1 MSGPRLALLL
11 AVIIMACVMA
21 CVLVQAQSG
30 RGEGGPR
37 TTSLNVIVRA
47 PKDKTITKDTFDLY
61 DSGVKQE
68 VLTFD
73 PVPTGSRI
81 VLLVDNSQGLRAEA
95 KDVQKAAVDVVNELY
110 QDDRMLVVGFNE
122 NAEII
127 QDMTPDLAKL
137 QIATSK
143 FTRKGFPKLYDA
155 LIAVSDALAKEGKGN
170 TEKTSIILIS
180 DGYDSQSQ
188 TKFDQ
193 ALYALQDTNVMLFA
207 IQLPDRTHG
216 ALLRDK
222 PKPPA
227 VLERLT
233 VGTGGAIYPLA
244 PPEKAAKT
252 IADDLRNNC
261 YRLTYSPAGISTL
274 GNHRLLI
281 VSNDRQV
288 EFRTKGSHPG
298 RYRPPE

>member
-1 MSGPRLALLL
+1 MLGPRLTISLSFILIALGC
-11 AVIIMACVMA
+11 AIGT
-21 CVLVQAQSG
+21 AQSG

-37 TTSLNVIVRA
+37 TTNLNVIVRA
-47 PKDKTITKDTFDLY
+47 PKDKAVTKEAFDLY
-61 DSGVKQE
+61 DSGVKQDVISFE
-68 VLTFD
+68 

-81 VLLVDNSQGLRAEA
+81 VLLVDNSQSLKAEP
-95 KDVQKAAVDVVNELY
+95 KDLQKVAMDVVNELY
-110 QDDRMLVVGFNE
+110 QDDQMLVVGYNE
-122 NAEII
+122 EADII
-127 QDMTPDLAKL
+127 QEMTPDLAKL
-137 QIATSK
+137 QVATSK
-143 FTRKGFPKLYDA
+143 FIRKGFPKLFDA

-170 TEKTSIILIS
+170 TQKTAIILIS

-188 TKFDQ
+188 TKFDH
-193 ALYALQDTNVMLFA
+193 ALYALQDNNIMLFA
-207 IQLPDRTHG
+207 IQVADRTHG

-233 VGTGGAIYPLA
+233 VGTGGAIYQVT

-252 IADDLRNNC
+252 IADDLRNNW

-274 GNHRLLI
+274 NNHRLLI
-281 VSNDRQV
+281 VTNDRQV
-288 EFRTKGSHPG
+288 EFRTKGSNPG

>member
-1 MSGPRLALLL
+1 VLVIGLLVVSLAQAISWQSGKGDSGPRT
-11 AVIIMACVMA
+11 AV
-21 CVLVQAQSG
+21 
-30 RGEGGPR
+30 
-37 TTSLNVIVRA
+37 LNVIVRA
-47 PKDKTITKDTFDLY
+47 PKDKVISKDSFDLY

-73 PVPTGSRI
+73 PVPTGSRM
-81 VLLVDNSQGLRAEA
+81 VLLVDNSQGLKAEP
-95 KDVQKAAVDVVNELY
+95 KELQKAALDVVNELY
-110 QDDRMLVVGFNE
+110 QDDQMLVVGFNE

-127 QDMTPDLAKL
+127 QDMSPDLAKL

-143 FTRKGFPKLYDA
+143 FTRKGFPKLFDA
-155 LIAVSDALAKEGKGN
+155 LIAVSDALAKEGKGS
-170 TEKTSIILIS
+170 TQKTAIILIS

-193 ALYALQDTNVMLFA
+193 ALYALQDNNVMLFA
-207 IQLPDRTHG
+207 IQVADRTHG

-227 VLERLT
+227 VLEKLT
-233 VGTGGAIYPLA
+233 VGTAGAIYPLSA
-244 PPEKAAKT
+244 PEKSAKT

-274 GNHRLLI
+274 SNHRLLI
-281 VSNDRQV
+281 VSNDKQV
-288 EFRTKGSHPG
+288 EFRTKGSQPG

>member
-11 AVIIMACVMA
+11 AVVIMACA
-21 CVLVQAQSG
+21 IGQAQSG
-30 RGEGGPR
+30 RGEGPR
-37 TTSLNVIVRA
+37 TSSLNVIVRA
-47 PKDKTITKDTFDLY
+47 PKDKAITKDTFDLY

-81 VLLVDNSQGLRAEA
+81 VLMVDNSQGLRAEA
-95 KDVQKAAVDVVNELY
+95 KDVQKAALDVVNELY
-110 QDDRMLVVGFNE
+110 NDDQMLVVGFNE

-155 LIAVSDALAKEGKGN
+155 LITVSDALAKEGKGN
-170 TEKTSIILIS
+170 TQKTAIVLIS
-180 DGYDSQSQ
+180 DGYDSESQ

-193 ALYALQDTNVMLFA
+193 VMYALQDNNVMLFA
-207 IQLPDRTHG
+207 LQVPDRTHG

-227 VLERLT
+227 ALERLT
-233 VGTGGAIYPLA
+233 VGTGGAVYPLA
-244 PPEKAAKT
+244 PPEKSAKT
-252 IADDLRNNC
+252 IADDMRNNW
-261 YRLTYSPAGISTL
+261 YRLTYTPAGISTL

-281 VSNDRQV
+281 VSNDHQV
-288 EFRTKGSHPG
+288 QFRTKGSQPG

>member
-1 MSGPRLALLL
+1 MSGPKLFILLIVVSLAC
-11 AVIIMACVMA
+11 AIA
-21 CVLVQAQSG
+21 QAQSG
-30 RGEGGPR
+30 RGDSGPR
-37 TTSLNVIVRA
+37 TTILNVIVRA
-47 PKDKTITKDTFDLY
+47 PKDKTISKETFDLY

-68 VLTFD
+68 VISFD

-81 VLLVDNSQGLRAEA
+81 VLLVDNSQGLKAEA
-95 KDVQKAAVDVVNELY
+95 KDLQKAALDVINELY
-110 QDDRMLVVGFNE
+110 QDDQMLVVGYND

-137 QIATSK
+137 QIATTK
-143 FTRKGFPKLYDA
+143 FERKGVPKLFDA
-155 LIAVSDALAKEGKGN
+155 LVAVSDALAKQGKGS
-170 TEKTSIILIS
+170 TEKTAIILIS

-193 ALYALQDTNVMLFA
+193 TLYALQDNNVMLFA
-207 IQLPDRTHG
+207 IQVPDRTHG

-233 VGTGGAIYPLA
+233 IGTGGAIYPLA

-274 GNHRLLI
+274 NNHRLLI

-288 EFRTKGSHPG
+288 EFRTKGSQPG

>member
-1 MSGPRLALLL
+1 MSGARLTIPLIAIISL
-11 AVIIMACVMA
+11 AGSLA
-21 CVLVQAQSG
+21 AQSG
-30 RGEGGPR
+30 KGEGGPR
-37 TTSLNVIVRA
+37 TAILNVIVRA
-47 PKDKTITKDTFDLY
+47 PKDKIISKEAFDLY
-61 DSGVKQE
+61 DSGVKQD
-68 VLTFD
+68 VLSFE

-95 KDVQKAAVDVVNELY
+95 KDLQKAAMDVINELY
-110 QDDRMLVVGFNE
+110 QDDQMLVVGYNE

-143 FTRKGFPKLYDA
+143 FTRKGFPKLFDA
-155 LIAVSDALAKEGKGN
+155 LIAVSDALAKEGKGT
-170 TEKTSIILIS
+170 TEKTAIVLIT
-180 DGYDSQSQ
+180 DGYDSESQ

-193 ALYALQDTNVMLFA
+193 ALYALQDNNVMLFA
-207 IQLPDRTHG
+207 IQVPDRTHG
-216 ALLRDK
+216 ALLRNK

-244 PPEKAAKT
+244 PPGKAAKT

-261 YRLTYSPAGISTL
+261 YHLTYSPAGISTL
-274 GNHRLLI
+274 GIHRLLI
-281 VSNDRQV
+281 VSNDNQV

>member
-1 MSGPRLALLL
+1 MVIV
-11 AVIIMACVMA
+11 AVCAIG
-21 CVLVQAQSG
+21 QAQSG

-37 TTSLNVIVRA
+37 TSTLNVIVRA
-47 PKDKTITKDTFDLY
+47 PKGKVITKETFDLY

-68 VLTFD
+68 VLTFE

-95 KDVQKAAVDVVNELY
+95 KDLQKAALDVVNELY
-110 QDDRMLVVGFNE
+110 QDDQMLVVGYNE

-127 QDMTPDLAKL
+127 QEMTPDLAKL
-137 QIATSK
+137 QVATSK
-143 FTRKGFPKLYDA
+143 FTRKGFPKLFDA
-155 LIAVSDALAKEGKGN
+155 LIAVSDALAKEGKGI

-233 VGTGGAIYPLA
+233 VGTGGAIYPLT

-261 YRLTYSPAGISTL
+261 YRLTYSPAGISTIS
-274 GNHRLLI
+274 NHRILI
-281 VSNDRQV
+281 VSNDKQV

>member
-1 MSGPRLALLL
+1 MSGPKLVVLS
-11 AVIIMACVMA
+11 VGMIVACGIA
-21 CVLVQAQSG
+21 RAQSG

-47 PKDKTITKDTFDLY
+47 PKDKVITKETFDLY
-61 DSGVKQE
+61 DSGVKQD
-68 VLTFD
+68 VISFV

-95 KDVQKAAVDVVNELY
+95 KDVQKAALDLVNELY
-110 QDDRMLVVGFNE
+110 QDDQMLVVGYNE

-143 FTRKGFPKLYDA
+143 FIRKGFPKLYDA

-170 TEKTSIILIS
+170 TQKTAIVLIS
-180 DGYDSQSQ
+180 DGYDSESQ

-193 ALYALQDTNVMLFA
+193 VLYALQDNNVMLFA
-207 IQLPDRTHG
+207 LQVPDRTHG

-233 VGTGGAIYPLA
+233 VGTGGAIYPLTS
-244 PPEKAAKT
+244 PEKSVKT

-261 YRLTYSPAGISTL
+261 YRLTYAPAGISTL
-274 GNHRLLI
+274 SNHRLLI
-281 VSNDRQV
+281 ASNDHQV
-288 EFRTKGSHPG
+288 QFRTKGSHPG

>member
-1 MSGPRLALLL
+1 VG
-11 AVIIMACVMA
+11 IIVACA
-21 CVLVQAQSG
+21 IARAQSG

-47 PKDKTITKDTFDLY
+47 PKDKVITKETFDLY
-61 DSGVKQE
+61 DSGVRQD
-68 VLTFD
+68 VMSFV

-81 VLLVDNSQGLRAEA
+81 VLLVDNSQSLRAEA
-95 KDVQKAAVDVVNELY
+95 KDVQKAALDLVNELY
-110 QDDRMLVVGFNE
+110 QDDQLLVVGYNE

-143 FTRKGFPKLYDA
+143 FIRKGFPKLFDA
-155 LIAVSDALAKEGKGN
+155 LIAVSDALVKEGKGN
-170 TEKTSIILIS
+170 TEKTAIVLIS

-193 ALYALQDTNVMLFA
+193 TLYALQDSNVMLFA
-207 IQLPDRTHG
+207 LQVPDRTHG

-222 PKPPA
+222 PKPAA

-233 VGTGGAIYPLA
+233 VGTGGAIYPLSSA
-244 PPEKAAKT
+244 EKAAKA

-261 YRLTYSPAGISTL
+261 YRLTYTPAGISTL
-274 GNHRLLI
+274 SNHRLLI

>member
-1 MSGPRLALLL
+1 
-11 AVIIMACVMA
+11 MACA
-21 CVLVQAQSG
+21 IGQAQSG
-30 RGEGGPR
+30 RGDGGPR

-95 KDVQKAAVDVVNELY
+95 KDVQKAALDVVNELY
-110 QDDRMLVVGFNE
+110 QDDQMLVVGFNE

-155 LIAVSDALAKEGKGN
+155 LIAVSDALAKEGKGK
-170 TEKTSIILIS
+170 TEKTALVLIS
-180 DGYDSQSQ
+180 DGYDSESQ

-193 ALYALQDTNVMLFA
+193 VLYALQDNNVMLFA
-207 IQLPDRTHG
+207 LQVPDRTHG

-222 PKPPA
+222 PKPPVA
-227 VLERLT
+227 LERLT
-233 VGTGGAIYPLA
+233 VGTGGAVYPLT

-261 YRLTYSPAGISTL
+261 YRLTYTPAGISTL
-274 GNHRLLI
+274 NNHRLLI
-281 VSNDRQV
+281 VSNDHQV
-288 EFRTKGSHPG
+288 QFRTKGSQPG